1 MIDRIQHKG
10 RWSSEMLRTKFW
22 GAHMHLTRRIKVT
35 HDDYSQE
42 VRDAFRNFCL
52 KAKVS
57 EQITQKVFDAATLTP
72 VKKPYVK
79 KVIK

>member
-1 MIDRIQHKG
+1 MIDRIKYKG

-42 VRDAFRNFCL
+42 VRDAFAKFTL
-52 KAKVS
+52 KARAN
-57 EQITQKVFDAATLTP
+57 EQITQQVFDAATLTP

-79 KVIK
+79 KVKL